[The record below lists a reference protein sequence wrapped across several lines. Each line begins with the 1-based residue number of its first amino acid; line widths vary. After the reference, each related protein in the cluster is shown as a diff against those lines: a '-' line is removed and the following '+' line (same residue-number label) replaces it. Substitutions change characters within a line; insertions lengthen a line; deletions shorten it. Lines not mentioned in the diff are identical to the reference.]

1 MYHYFLIL
9 TYNFYFIYYLLFY
22 YFIYYT
28 ALAIYNSIDRL
39 SIKLDRSSRSRFS
52 KTTAFSAAL
61 LLDDRTKQGI

>member
-1 MYHYFLIL
+1 MCHYFLIL

-39 SIKLDRSSRSRFS
+39 SISSSSRSRFS

-61 LLDDRTKQGI
+61 LLDDLTKQGI